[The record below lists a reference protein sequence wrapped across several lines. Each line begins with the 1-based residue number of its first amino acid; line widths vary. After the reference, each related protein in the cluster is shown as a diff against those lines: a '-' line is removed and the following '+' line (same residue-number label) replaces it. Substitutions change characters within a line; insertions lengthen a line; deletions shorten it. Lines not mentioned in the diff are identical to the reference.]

1 MPSTNNNPAIDAT
14 LCEAII
20 VCRGSDLAEHYNDL
34 ANEASDPEKSGWH
47 DLSLADKKY
56 LIDRV
61 SDVVYQRDIPG
72 MLTDIMRDVSHEF
85 ILGREVKLPASAAQ
99 RTKNVDTQPE

>member
-61 SDVVYQRDIPG
+61 SDVAYQRDIPG
-72 MLTDIMRDVSHEF
+72 MLADIMRDVSHEF
-85 ILGREVKLPASAAQ
+85 INRKPGSGSIADVAASRCGQ
-99 RTKNVDTQPE
+99 